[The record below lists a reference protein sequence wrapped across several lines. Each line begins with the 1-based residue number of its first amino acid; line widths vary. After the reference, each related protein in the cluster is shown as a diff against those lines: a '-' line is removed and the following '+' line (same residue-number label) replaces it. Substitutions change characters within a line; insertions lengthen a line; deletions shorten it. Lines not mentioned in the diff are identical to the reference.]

1 MQWRTKVRLSATV
14 CLLTAFIAAN
24 IGNGAAAEG
33 DAPVVHLSAN
43 HIAMQDAEAA
53 ARRHLDRFL
62 SNVLSETGTAP
73 DEAALKVAVPTADQ
87 GAEVIWVTP
96 FAVLED
102 GVFIGIL
109 ANQPRTTT
117 AVKAGDAIRFHRDQV
132 RDWSFMGTD
141 AKLYGSYTT
150 RVLLPH
156 LAQEQ
161 AAQIAHH
168 LSDVPMPAEWR

>member
-1 MQWRTKVRLSATV
+1 MQWRTKVRLSATA
-14 CLLTAFIAAN
+14 CLLAAFIGAN

-33 DAPVVHLSAN
+33 DAPVVELSAN
-43 HIAMQDAEAA
+43 HLAMQDAEAT

-62 SNVLSETGTAP
+62 SNVVSETGAAP
-73 DEAALKVAVPTADQ
+73 EEAALKVAVPTGAH

-96 FAVLED
+96 FAVLGS
-102 GVFIGIL
+102 GVFVGIL
-109 ANQPRTTT
+109 ANQPRATT
-117 AVKAGDAIRFHRDQV
+117 AVQAGDAIRFHRDQV
-132 RDWSFMGTD
+132 RDWSFVGTD

-156 LAQEQ
+156 LGQEQ

-168 LSDVPMPAEWR
+168 LSDLPMPSEWK